1 MHDITPI
8 DILNAYCNGYFP
20 MARTA
25 TSGAEDMHWYDPP
38 MRGII
43 PIAEFH
49 CPRSLRRAVLKG
61 GYEITI
67 NRDFAAV
74 IDACAAMTDE
84 RKESWINPIIRN
96 WFCELH
102 RMGFAH
108 SVEYREGGV
117 LTGGLYGLAI
127 GGAFF
132 GESMFSRTT
141 NASKIALVHL
151 VARLHARGFTLLDS
165 QFVNDHLVQFGCH
178 DISRDDYLTCL
189 YEAVRRQD
197 TVFVTPQEA
206 KVALHP
212 SDAAAFLNRAGA
224 QTEDQSPRSG

>member
-1 MHDITPI
+1 MLNITPI

-20 MARTA
+20 MARSA
-25 TSGAEDMHWYDPP
+25 TSGPEDMHWYDPP

-61 GYEITI
+61 DYEITI
-67 NRDFAAV
+67 NRDFEAV
-74 IDACAAMTDE
+74 IDACAAMTDA
-84 RKESWINPIIRN
+84 RKESWINPIIRG

-117 LTGGLYGLAI
+117 LLGGLYGLAI

-178 DISRDDYLTCL
+178 DIARDDYLTCL
-189 YEAVRRQD
+189 YAAVRQQD
-197 TVFVTPQEA
+197 THFIRSDEASAPLRPQ
-206 KVALHP
+206 
-212 SDAAAFLNRAGA
+212 DAAAFLARAGQKA
-224 QTEDQSPRSG
+224 D